1 MAFYSVEKKSCYGFA
16 DNKSDAT
23 AGFYTFDAKEKTDT
37 MMSHA
42 EAVKVFSTHRLV
54 DGCLVAQS
62 RSKTD
67 DGNFYDVVYT
77 ETKVCDP
84 VAVETILRHV
94 SKK

>member
-1 MAFYSVEKKSCYGFA
+1 
-16 DNKSDAT
+16 
-23 AGFYTFDAKEKTDT
+23 
-37 MMSHA
+37 MSHA

-62 RSKTD
+62 QSRTN

-94 SKK
+94 TKK